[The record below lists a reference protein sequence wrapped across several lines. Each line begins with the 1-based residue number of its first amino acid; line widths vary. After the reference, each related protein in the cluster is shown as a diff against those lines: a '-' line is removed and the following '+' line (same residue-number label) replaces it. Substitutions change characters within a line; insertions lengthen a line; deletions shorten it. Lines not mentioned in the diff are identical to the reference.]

1 MFFLKQQISYSWKK
15 IFEFFYSRQSRVVSK
30 IDRVTI
36 HIDIVKRIISTT
48 ILPSIKFAIVIKKS
62 EFLI

>member
-1 MFFLKQQISYSWKK
+1 VPNEGPAEEAGI
-15 IFEFFYSRQSRVVSK
+15 
-30 IDRVTI
+30 TI

-48 ILPSIKFAIVIKKS
+48 ILPSTKFSIVIKKS